1 MTAERSMPPQWV
13 QARLL
18 ALVGIRT
25 LDVADDLQ
33 YDIARSVYELGQG
46 ATDGVLLQRIR
57 WHFAWH
63 LKTAGKEFADA
74 KSDFEKHI
82 DFETVRLRATGEKP
96 PSRAEAEQIARAT
109 DEAYQL
115 KLSFLVAEQK
125 ERAMRK
131 FLDSVDSAI
140 ELHRTDRADARKA
153 DFAHADGVGGAA

>member
-13 QARLL
+13 QDRLL

-33 YDIARSVYELGQG
+33 YDIARSVYELGHG
-46 ATDGVLLQRIR
+46 ASDGVLLQRIR

-63 LKTAGKEFADA
+63 LKTAGKAFADA
-74 KSDFEKHI
+74 KSDFEGYV
-82 DFETVRLRATGEKP
+82 DRETVRLRAGEKP
-96 PSRAEAEQIARAT
+96 PSRAEAEQIARAS

-115 KLSFLVAEQK
+115 KLTFLVAEQK

-131 FLDSVDSAI
+131 FLDSVESAI

-153 DFAHADGVGGAA
+153 DAAHAGGYGGGA